1 MQIIKNVAGFI
12 TKWLMVLVGLIVS
25 TVLGLTKMLVI
36 MAVAMIGYNWINGRF
51 VKNTDVEYEMKLIEA
66 EERVEE

>member
-25 TVLGLTKMLVI
+25 TVLGLTKVLVI

-66 EERVEE
+66 EEGVEE

>member
-66 EERVEE
+66 EEGVEE